1 MNLFARGV
9 GGFVSDMANAK
20 YGMRGRLWV
29 QTITL
34 ILEGSLVVVFSKTK
48 TLAGAIVVLIIFSI
62 FVQATEGS
70 TFGIVTYV
78 NPAAMGS
85 VSGFVGAG
93 GNVGGVVFAFIFRE
107 YNYRPSFEYM
117 GWIVMFS
124 ALFTV
129 LISIPGHGALFHGRD
144 APEVSARRNNHPA
157 EQRGAPSIVDQRDQA

>member
-85 VSGFVGAG
+85 ISGFVGAG
-93 GNVGGVVFAFIFRE
+93 GNVGGVVFSFIFRE

-157 EQRGAPSIVDQRDQA
+157 EQRGAPSIVDQRDQT